1 MFTST
6 YARHLLIKR
15 NVWLETKNLSSIIY
29 WLIEAVL
36 VTCSAAGIHMC
47 VVLFLQAATRCDSMT
62 LTPGQWLGL
71 PAVTAVTL
79 YRHEDPALVGT
90 DEEFSVFNSQLQP
103 CSIIS
108 FFEEESFCCIFE
120 CFLRFPLSFFFSSFL
135 SVSGCRFDIKPAGG

>member
-1 MFTST
+1 
-6 YARHLLIKR
+6 
-15 NVWLETKNLSSIIY
+15 
-29 WLIEAVL
+29 
-36 VTCSAAGIHMC
+36 MC
-47 VVLFLQAATRCDSMT
+47 VVPFLQAATRCDSMT

-90 DEEFSVFNSQLQP
+90 DEEFSVFNSQSL
-103 CSIIS
+103 

-120 CFLRFPLSFFFSSFL
+120 CFLRFPLSFLSSFL